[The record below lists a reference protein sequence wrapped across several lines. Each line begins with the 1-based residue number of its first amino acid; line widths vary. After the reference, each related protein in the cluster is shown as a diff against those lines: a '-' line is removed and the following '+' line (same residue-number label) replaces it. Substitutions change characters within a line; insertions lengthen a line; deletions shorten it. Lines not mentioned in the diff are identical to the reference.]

1 MASGFKSTSPGG
13 GVSSLDGTGGSYE
26 LDYEEVQCIGRGN
39 FGAAYLVK
47 NKFEGGKEYIAK
59 KILLGALNSTE

>member
-1 MASGFKSTSPGG
+1 MALSSKGCSSGGA
-13 GVSSLDGTGGSYE
+13 SSALDPGSYE
-26 LDYEEVQCIGRGN
+26 IDYEEVQCIGRGN